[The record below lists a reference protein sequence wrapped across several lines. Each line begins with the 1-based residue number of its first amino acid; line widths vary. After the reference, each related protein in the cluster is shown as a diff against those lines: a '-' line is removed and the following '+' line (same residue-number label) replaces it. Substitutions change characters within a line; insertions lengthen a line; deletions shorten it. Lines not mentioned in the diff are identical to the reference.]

1 MHNNYKNNKDMN
13 FANLIAV
20 RTGLKEKYVENTIE
34 LLQEGA
40 TIPFISRYRKERTGG
55 MDEVEVASVK
65 DHLEKLEE
73 MERRKDSILQSIESQ
88 GKLTEELK
96 DRITACWDA
105 TELEDIY
112 MPYKQKR
119 RTRGSIAREKG

>member
-1 MHNNYKNNKDMN
+1 MHNNYKNYKDMN

-65 DHLEKLEE
+65 DHLEKL
-73 MERRKDSILQSIESQ
+73 
-88 GKLTEELK
+88 
-96 DRITACWDA
+96 
-105 TELEDIY
+105 
-112 MPYKQKR
+112 
-119 RTRGSIAREKG
+119 